1 MNKTRGLI
9 VDDDRDL
16 AKFLKIV
23 LSLAGFECETAH
35 TSRAALNFLAS
46 NEPDLIF
53 LDLKLG
59 PDVQGS
65 DLLYHIRSNPRFD
78 STRVIVITGHPALAQ
93 GIQSLADLVL
103 IKPVEVDQLSRL
115 ATRMLSMEVKPY
127 EFRDPQTGLYSLK
140 FFQNRLEL
148 AYDRSKRRPDFIF
161 ATLAVELEGPGQ
173 DEQPLS
179 EGEWEQAM
187 QVVAERC
194 QAKFR
199 PTDTFGRMGRRQM
212 VGLFEELKL
221 ALDVQVIAGRLLE
234 ELELPVQ
241 VGERLVSLSA
251 CIGAVVNHPGYGC
264 AQNLLDGAAQA
275 LEAARH
281 TQGMRCFVL
290 EPMQRPLAA

>member
-1 MNKTRGLI
+1 MDKTRGLI
-9 VDDDRDL
+9 IDDDRDL

-23 LSLAGFECETAH
+23 LGLAGFECEIAH
-35 TSRAALNFLAS
+35 TVRAALNFLAS

-78 STRVIVITGHPALAQ
+78 STRVIVITGHPALAM

-103 IKPVEVDQLSRL
+103 IKPVEVDQLSKL
-115 ATRMLSMEVKPY
+115 ASRMLSMEVKPY
-127 EFRDPQTGLYSLK
+127 EFRDPLTGLYSLK

-148 AYDRSKRRPDFIF
+148 AYDRSKRREDFIF
-161 ATLAVELEGPGQ
+161 AILAVELEGSVSEGE
-173 DEQPLS
+173 DLA
-179 EGEWEQAM
+179 EGEWEQVM
-187 QVVAERC
+187 KEVAQRC

-199 PTDTFGRMGRRQM
+199 PTDTFGRLGHKQ
-212 VGLFEELKL
+212 VIGLFEELKQ

-234 ELELPVQ
+234 MLERPVQ
-241 VGERLVSLSA
+241 VGDRLVDLSTQ
-251 CIGAVVNHPGYGC
+251 IGAVISHPGYGC
-264 AQNLLDGAAQA
+264 AQNLLDGAIKA

-281 TQGMRCFVL
+281 SKGMRCFVL
-290 EPMQRPLAA
+290 EPVQRPLAA

>member
-1 MNKTRGLI
+1 MENIRGLI

-23 LSLAGFECETAH
+23 LGLAGFECETVH

-46 NEPDLIF
+46 HEPDLIF

-78 STRVIVITGHPALAQ
+78 STRVIVITGYPAMTQ

-115 ATRMLSMEVKPY
+115 ASRMLSMEVKPY
-127 EFRDPQTGLYSLK
+127 EFRDPLTGLYSLK

-148 AYDRSKRRPDFIF
+148 AYDRSRRRPDFIF
-161 ATLAVELEGPGQ
+161 ATLAVEMESAEPQ
-173 DEQPLS
+173 EQPILES
-179 EGEWEQAM
+179 EWEQAM
-187 QVVAERC
+187 KAMAERF

-199 PTDTFGRMGRRQM
+199 PTDTFGRLGRKQM

-221 ALDVQVIAGRLLE
+221 ALDVQVIARRILE
-234 ELELPVQ
+234 ELETPVE
-241 VGERLVSLSA
+241 VGERLVGLSA

-264 AQNLLDGAAQA
+264 AQNILDGAVQA
-275 LEAARH
+275 LEAARN
-281 TQGMRCFVL
+281 TQGMSCFVL
-290 EPMQRPLAA
+290 EPVSRPMAA